1 VTGSSDKTARV
12 WDVALT
18 EAIARNALRFKSL
31 QSLGNAKSLNQ
42 LNSPIPS
49 LGTIKINELGQKAAQ
64 MTCCNLLQV
73 NTV

>member
-12 WDVALT
+12 WDVART
-18 EAIARNALRFKSL
+18 EAIARNALRFK
-31 QSLGNAKSLNQ
+31 LNQ

-64 MTCCNLLQV
+64 MTCCNLLQG